1 MRMDGYLSEEQVCE
15 LIEKVRANDNA
26 AWERLCEN
34 FDRYVH
40 ECCWKRLRKMDL
52 SDAYKKDLA
61 EDLYM
66 AGWQGFVSAVRNYD
80 PEKGK
85 FLTYAT
91 WYIDGEISKEL
102 NLLFNPLGL
111 TNRPKGT
118 KAKGESIPVQKVSLE
133 DYQGAKGG
141 DLIRDSK
148 LSVPEDVPVQE
159 KYGAERRTLQL
170 LEILKMLTDENTSIT
185 KEELMDKLRVYRIA
199 KYDNGAPLESANTI
213 TSTLESILLEL
224 NPLEYNENN
233 DKDYRVK
240 YDGYQEDR
248 LKQKLNKGNAGK
260 APAITG
266 FSYVHTFSNS
276 ELDQL
281 IQQISFSDMLSLE
294 DKTKL
299 IGKLVGTASVNY
311 RTPFWNGEKLKF
323 DPKAIHGRFSGR
335 VLKDRALFAENIKV
349 IQYAM
354 NNLGQI
360 RFMFN
365 RYTDDKRMVPASE
378 YIHTLSPYHLVVYHD
393 NFYCIGLKAKDKRIW
408 HYRVDLMSD
417 VEIVKDEDGKM
428 IPMEVSSFEGLPIF
442 NAYWD
447 PEKYMAEHLNM
458 GFDEPQNIQ
467 MKIRNI
473 DYTMIHD
480 WFGDHYE
487 KVREIIEKDDD
498 GREVAYDIVQVR
510 TSPAMIVHWAMQYG
524 TKVEILNEEIR
535 GRIKE
540 ELKKMTEM
548 YS

>member
-1 MRMDGYLSEEQVCE
+1 MDGYLTEEQVNE
-15 LIEKVRANDNA
+15 LIEKVRENDNA

-52 SDAYKKDLA
+52 PDAYKKDLA

-80 PEKGK
+80 SEKGK
-85 FLTYAT
+85 LLTYAT
-91 WYIDGEISKEL
+91 LYIDGEISKEL

-111 TNRPKGT
+111 TERPKKT
-118 KAKGESIPVQKVSLE
+118 DAKGKGVSIQKVSLE
-133 DYQGAKGG
+133 DFQGTESGFPV
-141 DLIRDSK
+141 RDPK
-148 LSVPEDVPVQE
+148 LSVSEDAPVRE

-170 LEILKMLTDENTSIT
+170 LDILKMLTDENTSIT

-199 KYDNGAPLESANTI
+199 KYDNGVPLESANTI

-224 NPLEYNENN
+224 NPLEYNGYN
-233 DKDYRVK
+233 DKDYQVK

-248 LKQKLNKGNAGK
+248 LKQKLSKENAGK
-260 APAITG
+260 APSITG

-281 IQQISFSDMLSLE
+281 IQQISFSDVLSLE
-294 DKTKL
+294 EKTKL

-311 RTPFWNGEKLKF
+311 RSPFWNGEKLKF
-323 DPKAIHGRFSGR
+323 DPKAIHGRFSSR
-335 VLKDRALFAENIKV
+335 KLKDRALFAENVKV
-349 IQYAM
+349 IQFAI

-360 RFMFN
+360 RFTFN
-365 RYTDDKRMVPASE
+365 RYTEDKCMVPSSE

-458 GFDEPQNIQ
+458 GFDEPQDIQ

-487 KVREIIEKDDD
+487 KVREVIEKDDD

-510 TSPAMIVHWAMQYG
+510 TSTDMIVHWAMQYG
-524 TKVEILNEEIR
+524 TRVEILNEELR
-535 GRIKE
+535 ERIKE
-540 ELKKMTEM
+540 ELKKMTKM